1 LKALNYVQPYSFQKE
16 RKREREREWGRE
28 GGWKRE
34 GTPSSVQCQSS
45 ERLCQDFL
53 VRPSLATRLPPP
65 ARALV
70 LDTEIKCA
78 VPIAITIHNI
88 YYIKHTH
95 THTHTHTK
103 HKYVIIYI
111 IYLFYIIY
119 MRHTTNYT
127 AVGDANSFT
136 Q

>member
-1 LKALNYVQPYSFQKE
+1 MGE
-16 RKREREREWGRE
+16 GGREEEREHSKQRQVPKPREAVPRF
-28 GGWKRE
+28 
-34 GTPSSVQCQSS
+34 PC
-45 ERLCQDFL
+45 
-53 VRPSLATRLPPP
+53 PSLATRLPPP

-95 THTHTHTK
+95 THTNTHTHTHTHTHIHTHTHTHTHTK
-103 HKYVIIYI
+103 HKYVIICI

-119 MRHTTNYT
+119 MRYTTNYT
-127 AVGDANSFT
+127 AAGDANSFT